1 MKTPVLLILMG
12 VLLVCAIGLL
22 ALVKVLVVNF
32 DKHGKKPYFAA
43 AIFALLNALTGLL
56 IAYLC
61 TDQPF
66 EMYWILSGI
75 FIVVGIV
82 CTIFTHKRFFFVDQ
96 LSGKNNRPGEF
107 AYVAAIMLM
116 SALFFTAM
124 EVFLLKYSEFLF
136 YPILFSFLVFFIPLL
151 FITSFNQ
158 ALSIPPSYFPVLEYP
173 EVSKESPDD
182 NPNERLLVI
191 GFELAKK
198 STETRSY
205 FRARTPDDILL
216 GDLFYFFINDY
227 NESQSETTI
236 QYRDAQNNSYK
247 WWFRL
252 KPKWY
257 QGERVLDPSRS
268 MKDNQVVENSII
280 ICERLL

>member
-1 MKTPVLLILMG
+1 MKTPLLLIFIG

-22 ALVKVLVVNF
+22 ALVKVLVINF
-32 DKHGKKPYFAA
+32 DQHGKKPYFAA
-43 AIFALLNALTGLL
+43 AIFALLNALIGLL
-56 IAYLC
+56 IAYLWR
-61 TDQPF
+61 DQPF
-66 EMYWILSGI
+66 QMYWILAGI
-75 FIVVGIV
+75 FILVGIV

-96 LSGKNNRPGEF
+96 LNGKKNRPGEF

-116 SALFFTAM
+116 SALLFTVM
-124 EVFLLKYSEFLF
+124 EALLLKSPEFLF

-173 EVSKESPDD
+173 EISKESPDD

-227 NESQSETTI
+227 NESQSETPI
-236 QYRDAQNNSYK
+236 QYRDAQDNGYK

-252 KPKWY
+252 KPRWY

-268 MKDNQVVENSII
+268 MKENQVVENSII